1 MFNAKVKSLIIALG
15 ALISG
20 CSSLTPDFSMNSQA
34 MTGYS
39 KPRFNVIDN
48 YYAGKYYISE
58 YYVGDY
64 HNGYCS
70 DGYCHKTRRPV
81 AYY

>member
-1 MFNAKVKSLIIALG
+1 MFKVKMKTLIVGLSVLMA
-15 ALISG
+15 G
-20 CSSLTPDFSMNSQA
+20 CSSLTPDFGINSQA

-48 YYAGKYYISE
+48 YYAGRYYISE
-58 YYVGDY
+58 YYVADY

-70 DGYCHKTRRPV
+70 DGYCYNKHRRVP
-81 AYY
+81 YY